1 MARKLKHFLLDA
13 GVFLLGSGVYAL
25 SVNVFT
31 APNEIAPG
39 GLTGVGTIVHYLWG
53 VPIGTV
59 ILLCNLPLFLWG
71 GRQLGWKFIARTIAA
86 TVLVSVFIDVGAL
99 FLPAYHGDKMLA
111 ALYGGLLSG
120 SALGLLFLRNAT
132 TGGTDL
138 AAKLIS
144 RRMPN
149 ISLGRLILA
158 LDFLVI
164 LLAVLVYRNMETALY
179 ALIAIFTST
188 RVIDTIVYGINRGKL
203 LFIISRNPEEIAQKI
218 GRDAHRG
225 ATILSSKGAYHQ
237 QQNAVVLCAVRR
249 SEVFTVLRAAKSI
262 DPGAFII
269 AGEVGDILGEGFTP
283 IPE

>member
-1 MARKLKHFLLDA
+1 MAQKWKRFLLDA
-13 GVFLLGSGVYAL
+13 GAFLLGSLVYAI

-39 GLTGVGTIVHYLWG
+39 GLTGVGTIVHSLWG
-53 VPIGTV
+53 IPIGTV
-59 ILLCNLPLFLWG
+59 ILVCNLPLFFWG
-71 GRQLGWKFIARTIAA
+71 GRQLGWKFIGRTLAA
-86 TVLVSVFIDVGAL
+86 TFLVSVFIDLGAL

-120 SALGLLFLRNAT
+120 AALGLLFLRNAT

-144 RRMPN
+144 QKMPN
-149 ISLGRLILA
+149 VSLGRLILA

-164 LLAVLVYRNMETALY
+164 LLAVLVYQNIETALY

-188 RVIDTIVYGINRGKL
+188 KIIDTIVYGVNRGKL
-203 LFIISRNPEEIAQKI
+203 LFIISHKPEDIARKI
-218 GRDAHRG
+218 GEDVHRG

-237 QQNAVVLCAVRR
+237 HQNAVVLCAVRR
-249 SEVFTVLRAAKSI
+249 NEVFTVLNVAKSI
-262 DPGAFII
+262 DPEAFII
-269 AGEVGDILGEGFTP
+269 AGEVGDILGEGFST
-283 IPE
+283 IE